1 MKQDRFLLGIVIGIG
16 VLAVVA
22 LGLFFMRQDTQVYLT
37 TNTPEAVVHNYVLAL
52 TNSDYEKAYGYL
64 ADLEHK
70 PTYAE
75 FRQSFFNRMVN
86 PEGVGV
92 DVGKSEVNGDE
103 ATVEITLMYSSSDPF
118 SNNYNNTDRAQLV
131 RQNGEWKLSSM
142 TYNFWDYNWYQ
153 SISKP

>member
-22 LGLFFMRQDTQVYLT
+22 LGLFFMRQNTQEYVT
-37 TNTPEAVVHNYVLAL
+37 TNTPEGVAHNYVLAL
-52 TNSDYEKAYGYL
+52 TNREYEKAYSYL

-70 PTYAE
+70 PTYSE
-75 FRQSFFNRMVN
+75 FRQSFFNHMVS

-92 DVGKSEVNGDE
+92 DVGKAEINGNE
-103 ATVEITLMYSSSDPF
+103 ATVEINLMYSSSDPF

-131 RQNGEWKLSSM
+131 QQNGEWRLSSM
-142 TYNFWDYNWYQ
+142 PYNFWDYNWYQ